1 MSQDK
6 QGELDDGIRWKARA
20 LALAEAATPFLLV
33 EGAMLPDVP
42 PDTVLVERPGLDGE
56 PPQRV
61 TVADLRA
68 FNAAALDGM
77 AREVETLR
85 ADLVAT
91 RMERDGALARIRMAE
106 AAAADARSRIKQAG
120 ADTRRVLA
128 EAEAKIGA
136 ATARAVAAE
145 EALARVSERL
155 AMACQFYVAN
165 SDVYVLRSPAG
176 WRVLKPQSPLLDELY
191 LNAFGIWETGS
202 HKEPPHQFDSVDA
215 ALAALAVSRG

>member
-68 FNAAALDGM
+68 FNAAARDVWRRAGDAKADAPKAPAGTLRGVVSHRFQDGGWQL
-77 AREVETLR
+77 AIDGGCVLRHPGPRLLHLR
-85 ADLVAT
+85 ADELRGEVGRRAT
-91 RMERDGALARIRMAE
+91 IRIE
-106 AAAADARSRIKQAG
+106 
-120 ADTRRVLA
+120 
-128 EAEAKIGA
+128 
-136 ATARAVAAE
+136 
-145 EALARVSERL
+145 
-155 AMACQFYVAN
+155 
-165 SDVYVLRSPAG
+165 
-176 WRVLKPQSPLLDELY
+176 
-191 LNAFGIWETGS
+191 
-202 HKEPPHQFDSVDA
+202 VDHE
-215 ALAALAVSRG
+215 

>member
-1 MSQDK
+1 MDRQDV
-6 QGELDDGIRWKARA
+6 
-20 LALAEAATPFLLV
+20 AALV
-33 EGAMLPDVP
+33 EELRRGDHDEGDANPCAV
-42 PDTVLVERPGLDGE
+42 RYGE
-56 PPQRV
+56 ACNCGVALHNTRV
-61 TVADLRA
+61 DRL
-68 FNAAALDGM
+68 AAALDGM